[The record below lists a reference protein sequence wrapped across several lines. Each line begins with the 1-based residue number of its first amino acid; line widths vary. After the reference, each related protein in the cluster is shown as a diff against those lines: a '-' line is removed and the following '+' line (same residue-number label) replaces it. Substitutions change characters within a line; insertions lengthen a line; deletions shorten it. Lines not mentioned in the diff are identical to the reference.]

1 VPGYEGAY
9 VTTGHAML
17 GLTLGPITGSLV
29 ADLVLRG
36 TPALA
41 IEAFRPERF
50 AGR

>member
-1 VPGYEGAY
+1 
-9 VTTGHAML
+9 ML
-17 GLTLGPITGSLV
+17 GLTLGPVTGSLI

-36 TPALA
+36 ASTQG